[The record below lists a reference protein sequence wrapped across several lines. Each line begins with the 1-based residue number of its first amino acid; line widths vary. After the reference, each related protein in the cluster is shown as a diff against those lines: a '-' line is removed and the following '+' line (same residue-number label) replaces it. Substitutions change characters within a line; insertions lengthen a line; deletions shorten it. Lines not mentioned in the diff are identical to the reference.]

1 MKVKPFLTFLC
12 LQLMLIPG
20 MQAQQNLLNYNNA
33 GLLQSSTS
41 DAWSFDLNAGA
52 SFGLSNN
59 ESNLFRGNGFAS
71 KLSGQYFFGKFG
83 IGITGGTMLGTIS
96 NSAVNKFL
104 VDRKF
109 PVDAAII
116 KSNPGN
122 SYLLFGPSI
131 RFGSKVQWGAS
142 LAGGFFNNNAGGL
155 TINDQ
160 GSPRPLYQFTSG
172 SNAIFP
178 GFSGSIHLAYPIN
191 QSTSFSISSDYFQTQ
206 SSIRLLDIQRGIDI
220 PTEQNRNIKLFT
232 ASVGIV
238 KTFGSGNESSKR
250 MHKPFVIT
258 KEIGRVNTN
267 PGNSVSETN
276 FARTAGIPSISSM
289 PSRLSMTPNTSR
301 LSQGSCGPVTQKNTN
316 SDGSVTETTFA
327 CPADAA
333 QYAERLSMTPTTTRQ
348 TQGQNFGEKV
358 ASGLQSGTTLG
369 NKILL
374 GRVYSSSSAA
384 EANGIATNKSSIGGM
399 GKPGGAASSSY
410 AAGRK
415 SNSQPGNGVIINM
428 SYRDAGKAVDWKPI
442 PLALA
447 DTSKQ
452 WEMDDAVE
460 GTVMNPLFERAS
472 KMKPGGDLD
481 ADGTPELTVSLLNPN
496 TGATLATTTTE
507 PDGSFYFANL
517 PTANY
522 IVKVYGSVLN
532 EYKYGVTFKKKTDIA
547 GQLLEGEE
555 ALFVQLQTA
564 TGTAEQAADALK
576 TRTKSQPINERQG
589 RDGHYTVWSPTIWL
603 NRTTITDF
611 DADGLSDNVVGGN
624 SSGGYELVQGAPLKG
639 IGVSLGKTPGGG
651 CAARTTSDDNGE
663 FEVNNL
669 KTGSY
674 TVNYSINY
682 LIDDE
687 TLITI
692 GSGDTSINPTTSK
705 EPGKKTQGLTFGETV
720 ASRKTMG
727 KTLGNKILLGRVYSS
742 SSAAE
747 ANGIA
752 TNKSSI
758 GGMGKPGG
766 AASSSYAAGRMSNSQ
781 PGNGVIIN
789 MSYRD
794 AGKAVDW
801 KPIPLALADT
811 SKQWESGGNN
821 EGVIMNPLFYSK
833 GKSGNMNAINSN
845 PLYQEK
851 GNSGS
856 NPMYEGSN
864 KMKPGGDLDADGIP
878 ELTVSLL
885 NPNSGATLATTT
897 TEPDGSFYFA
907 NLPTANYIVKVYGSV
922 LNEYK
927 YGVTFKKKTDIA
939 GQLLEGDEALF
950 VQLQTAT
957 GTTEQAAE
965 ALKTRTKSQ
974 PINERTS
981 GSSGLVWSPQSN
993 KALNI
998 FMSEDDNNED
1008 NTSAKAWAPKVHIP
1022 IPVRGAPLKGIG
1034 VSLGK
1039 TPGGGCAARTTSD
1052 DNGEFEVNDLK
1063 AGSYTVNYSINY
1075 LIDDETEV
1083 SFSDDD
1089 NMQNS
1094 NTDALSQGASLLGGA
1109 LGGNN
1114 SNKVVNNSPEKGGSD
1129 KNIDNTGDNNK
1140 AKSKVVEKSN
1150 GGLKD
1155 TLKTNVIKTGSNNNP
1170 VKWPASESTANAMVA
1185 SDEKLKKMMDGLSQL
1200 ENQISADSKHPVE
1213 KLKTTMSNIQ
1223 NLKAAI
1229 TDVQNT
1235 LSGLQQQD
1243 KDDALQELNQKT
1255 IMMNTQ
1261 YSALQKTLTEL
1272 GPQYT
1277 SISNVL
1283 KTRHETAKN
1292 SISNVR

>member
-12 LQLMLIPG
+12 LQLMFIPG

-33 GLLQSSTS
+33 GLLQNTS
-41 DAWSFDLNAGA
+41 DAWSFDLSAGA

-59 ESNLFRGNGFAS
+59 ESSLFRGNGFAS

-122 SYLLFGPSI
+122 SYLLFGPSV

-160 GSPRPLYQFTSG
+160 GSPRPLYQFTSD

-206 SSIRLLDIQRGIDI
+206 SSIRLIDIQRGIDI

-250 MHKPFVIT
+250 MHKPFTIT
-258 KEIGRVNTN
+258 KELGRVNTN
-267 PGNSVSETN
+267 PGSSVSETN
-276 FARTAGIPSISSM
+276 FARSAGIPSISSM
-289 PSRLSMTPNTSR
+289 PSRLSMTPTTTQ
-301 LSQGSCGPVTQKNTN
+301 LSQGSCGSLTQKNTN
-316 SDGSVTETTFA
+316 PDGSVIETTFA

-358 ASGLQSGTTLG
+358 ASGLQSGT
-369 NKILL
+369 
-374 GRVYSSSSAA
+374 
-384 EANGIATNKSSIGGM
+384 
-399 GKPGGAASSSY
+399 
-410 AAGRK
+410 
-415 SNSQPGNGVIINM
+415 
-428 SYRDAGKAVDWKPI
+428 
-442 PLALA
+442 
-447 DTSKQ
+447 
-452 WEMDDAVE
+452 
-460 GTVMNPLFERAS
+460 
-472 KMKPGGDLD
+472 
-481 ADGTPELTVSLLNPN
+481 
-496 TGATLATTTTE
+496 
-507 PDGSFYFANL
+507 
-517 PTANY
+517 
-522 IVKVYGSVLN
+522 
-532 EYKYGVTFKKKTDIA
+532 
-547 GQLLEGEE
+547 
-555 ALFVQLQTA
+555 
-564 TGTAEQAADALK
+564 
-576 TRTKSQPINERQG
+576 
-589 RDGHYTVWSPTIWL
+589 
-603 NRTTITDF
+603 
-611 DADGLSDNVVGGN
+611 
-624 SSGGYELVQGAPLKG
+624 
-639 IGVSLGKTPGGG
+639 
-651 CAARTTSDDNGE
+651 
-663 FEVNNL
+663 
-669 KTGSY
+669 
-674 TVNYSINY
+674 
-682 LIDDE
+682 
-687 TLITI
+687 
-692 GSGDTSINPTTSK
+692 
-705 EPGKKTQGLTFGETV
+705 
-720 ASRKTMG
+720 
-727 KTLGNKILLGRVYSS
+727 TLGNKILLGRVYSS

-821 EGVIMNPLFYSK
+821 EAVVMNPLFYSK

-885 NPNSGATLATTT
+885 NPNTGATLATTT

-907 NLPTANYIVKVYGSV
+907 NLPSANYIVKVYGFV

-957 GTTEQAAE
+957 GTAEQAAE

-1008 NTSAKAWAPKVHIP
+1008 NISAKAWSPKVHVPIP
-1022 IPVRGAPLKGIG
+1022 IKGAPLKGIG

-1052 DNGEFEVNDLK
+1052 DNGEFEANDLK

-1114 SNKVVNNSPEKGGSD
+1114 SNKVVNNSPEKGGYD
-1129 KNIDNTGDNNK
+1129 KNIDNSGDNNK
-1140 AKSKVVEKSN
+1140 AKSKVIEKSN

-1170 VKWPASESTANAMVA
+1170 VKWPASENTANAMVA